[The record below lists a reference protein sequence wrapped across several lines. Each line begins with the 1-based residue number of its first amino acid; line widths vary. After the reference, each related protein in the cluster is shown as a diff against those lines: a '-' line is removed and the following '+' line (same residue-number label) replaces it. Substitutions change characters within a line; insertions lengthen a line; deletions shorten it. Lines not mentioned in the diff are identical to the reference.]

1 MFELMSSCTDAGLKS
16 LSPVINGLIK
26 DDLSEVRP
34 YLNQTL
40 FQFIDVAYSLL
51 IYSILKTAPN
61 FIVDWI

>member
-16 LSPVINGLIK
+16 LSPVINGLIN